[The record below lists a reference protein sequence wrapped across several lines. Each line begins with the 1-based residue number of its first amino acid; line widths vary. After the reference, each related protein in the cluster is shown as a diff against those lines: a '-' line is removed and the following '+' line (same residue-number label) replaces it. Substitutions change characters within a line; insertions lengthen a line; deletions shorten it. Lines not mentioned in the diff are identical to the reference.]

1 MIRHPDP
8 PLPHGPSAT
17 RAPSDDSAAPA
28 GASGGADG
36 ANDAGADQPR
46 DAAGDTGPGGPET
59 HKWHNLSADLLHLN
73 EA

>member
-28 GASGGADG
+28 GGADG

-46 DAAGDTGPGGPET
+46 DAAGDAGPGGLET
-59 HKWHNLSADLLHLN
+59 HNLPADLLHLN